1 MTAFL
6 DEDTAGDEDDLRVDA
21 SGDLIMEEGQGTPVP
36 EYVRMHLEHEE
47 LTARVTNLSKELTER
62 RAEAMK
68 ELVASV
74 VGWMD
79 NYGLGRA
86 EVMAELRKIIVEPK
100 AKPKGKAKT
109 KPAPMKVTLF
119 ADPAC
124 PGQIYKR
131 GPYPAWMR
139 ERMVG
144 LGMDPKDI
152 GDRQKY
158 KRNHLVVVG

>member
-6 DEDTAGDEDDLRVDA
+6 DEYTAGDEDDLRVDA
-21 SGDLIMEEGQGTPVP
+21 SGDLIVEGELGTPVP

-47 LTARVTNLSKELTER
+47 LTARVTNLSKELTDR
-62 RAEAMK
+62 RAEAMT
-68 ELVASV
+68 ELVASI

-124 PGQIYKR
+124 PGKIYKR
-131 GPYPAWMR
+131 GPYPAWMK
-139 ERMVG
+139 ERMVSLG
-144 LGMDPKDI
+144 LDPTDPAA
-152 GDRQKY
+152 RREY
-158 KRNHLVVVG
+158 KEDYLHVVG

>member
-6 DEDTAGDEDDLRVDA
+6 DEHTAGDEDDLRVDA
-21 SGDLIMEEGQGTPVP
+21 SGDLIMEEEQGTPVP

-47 LTARVTNLSKELTER
+47 LTARVTSLSKELTDR
-62 RAEAMK
+62 RAEAMT
-68 ELVASV
+68 ELVASI

-119 ADPAC
+119 ADPTC
-124 PGQIYKR
+124 PGKIYKR
-131 GPYPAWMR
+131 GPYPAWMKD
-139 ERMVG
+139 RMAA
-144 LGMDPKDI
+144 LGMDPGDI
-152 GDRQKY
+152 DARRKY
-158 KRNHLVVVG
+158 KETYLQVVG